1 MEENIIEEKPEKSQF
16 LERLSI
22 CLRIIALISFIIGV
36 YLLLTNP
43 STSSNATSI
52 SPKMQALINNMP
64 YIGFGMSV
72 IISLTMFIIAF
83 IDRKESPKL
92 SLILLA
98 IGIVVPL
105 LTWLL
110 ASSISQTELAVVPQ

>member
-1 MEENIIEEKPEKSQF
+1 MEEQTKKSQF

-43 STSSNATSI
+43 NTSSNSTSI
-52 SPKMQALINNMP
+52 SPEMQTFINNMP
-64 YIGFGMSV
+64 YMGFGMSV
-72 IISLTMFIIAF
+72 IISLIMFILAF

-92 SLILLA
+92 ALILLA
-98 IGIVVPL
+98 IGF
-105 LTWLL
+105 
-110 ASSISQTELAVVPQ
+110 SQAVYHRQDSP

>member
-16 LERLSI
+16 LKRLSI
-22 CLRIIALISFIIGV
+22 CLRIITIISFIIGV

-43 STSSNATSI
+43 STHSNSASI
-52 SPKMQALINNMP
+52 SPEMQTFINNMS

-92 SLILLA
+92 ALILLA

-105 LTWLL
+105 LTWLI
-110 ASSISQTELAVVPQ
+110 ASSMQQTGFAVVPK